1 MAKNSLAKQLPDD
14 AHGPTSARPPKAV
27 VSATKAVAEGV
38 DKLIHEPIRL
48 GILCALA
55 GVESM
60 SFNELKK
67 LLDTTDGNLS
77 VHARKLED
85 AGYVSCDKR
94 FEGRMPRTDYRLT
107 DDGRAALESYVNHM
121 DSLIRHANR
130 VMKQK

>member
-14 AHGPTSARPPKAV
+14 APGPTSTRPPKAV

>member
-14 AHGPTSARPPKAV
+14 APGPTSARPPKAV

>member
-14 AHGPTSARPPKAV
+14 AHAVNPARPPKAV

-107 DDGRAALESYVNHM
+107 DDGRAALEAYVNHM

>member
-1 MAKNSLAKQLPDD
+1 VAKNSLAKQLPDD